1 MRREELS
8 SGSKVP
14 EKIIQRVQT
23 KEIPTRNTG
32 ILFWNTERKA

>member
-14 EKIIQRVQT
+14 EIIQRVQT